1 MSSGGVVHYV
11 FVHIKLDVIG
21 DTLEEQIPASY
32 LIVQEDSPHL
42 ASESLKFSKS
52 QTVNENV

>member
-1 MSSGGVVHYV
+1 
-11 FVHIKLDVIG
+11 VHIKLDVIG